1 MDTVKFDKGN
11 VRVIAHRGL
20 SGIEKE
26 NTNAAFVAAANRSY
40 YGIETDIWRT
50 ADGNFVLFHD
60 RDLKGLAGVDLS
72 AEGSTLKELRE
83 VILYDKDGGKGRFD
97 LRVSTLEEYISIC
110 KRYDKRAVLELKSE
124 FTDDEIARI
133 IDTIQRMQYIDGTTF
148 ISFSYE
154 NLMKVRSILPDADAQ
169 FLCWDMNS
177 DTVEKLSRDRI
188 DIDILYKSL
197 TEEGIK
203 MLKANGI
210 KINCWTVDNKEIAEQ
225 LVRAG
230 VDFITTDILE

>member
-1 MDTVKFDKGN
+1 MDTVKFDKKN

-26 NTNAAFVAAANRSY
+26 NTNAAFVAAGNRSY

-60 RDLKGLAGVDLS
+60 RDLNGLAGVDLE
-72 AEGSTLKELRE
+72 AEKSTLKELRE
-83 VILYDKDGGKGRFD
+83 AILYDKDGGKGRFD

-110 KRYDKRAVLELKSE
+110 KRYDKRAVLELKSD
-124 FTDDEIARI
+124 FTVDEIARI
-133 IDTIQRMQYIDGTTF
+133 IDTIHGMQYIDGVTF

-154 NLMKVRSILPDADAQ
+154 NLMRVRSILPEADAQ
-169 FLCWDMNS
+169 FLCWDLNG
-177 DTVEKLSRDRI
+177 DTVERLSRDRI
-188 DIDILYKSL
+188 DIDIFYKVL
-197 TEEGIK
+197 TEEGVK
-203 MLKANGI
+203 TLKGNGI

-225 LVRAG
+225 LVSFG